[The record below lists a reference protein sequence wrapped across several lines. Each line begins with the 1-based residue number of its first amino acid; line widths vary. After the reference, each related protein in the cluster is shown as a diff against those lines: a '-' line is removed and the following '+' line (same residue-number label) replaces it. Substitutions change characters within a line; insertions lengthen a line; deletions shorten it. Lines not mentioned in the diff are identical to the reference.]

1 MDTQNDIAFEQTF
14 TPSSLIKFAF
24 PSIAVSIF
32 TSIYPL
38 VDGFFIKKYTGS
50 IALGVGNLYY
60 PILCIF
66 VSIGTMMGS
75 GGNAEML
82 KRVGAG
88 DREGASSLFSQMAE
102 FCVLI
107 GLALSAVLMI
117 FAEPIMVALGSTPV
131 NRVFLSPYYH
141 ILGGGSTLLLLQSAL
156 GSFLIGEGNI
166 VGSAITFATGGIL
179 NCVLDYVF
187 MEFFGMGIEGAAIA
201 TLIGYSCTTIYS
213 IYYYLIRK
221 KSIYAPRL
229 CRINLKELLAPCANG
244 MSEMVSNLAGGVT
257 AWFGNLLATYFY
269 GEIGVS
275 VLSAIVYYQFI
286 VTSTF
291 SGFNVAVAP
300 IFSYYFG
307 AEEKTKR
314 KSLFKMCIGWLLAI
328 SGVIVVLYIF
338 VKRLLV
344 GFYFEPD
351 TFEFNLALKGFG
363 WFISATAF
371 IGINMYASSLFTAFS
386 NGLISAVLSVLR
398 TFVILTVCMFGLSF
412 LLGAEGF
419 WISWAAAELLACA
432 VSAVFM
438 IKYRKRYEYI

>member
-14 TPSSLIKFAF
+14 TPVSLIKFAL

-32 TSIYPL
+32 TAVYPM
-38 VDGFFIKKYTGS
+38 VDGFFIKKYAGE

-66 VSIGTMMGS
+66 VSIGTMIGS

-82 KRVGAG
+82 RRVGAG
-88 DREGASSLFSQMAE
+88 DREGASSLFSQMVE
-102 FCVLI
+102 FCVLV

-131 NRVFLSPYYH
+131 NRVFLSPYYR
-141 ILGGGSTLLLLQSAL
+141 ILGAGSTLLLLQSSL

-166 VGSAITFATGGIL
+166 VGSAITFAAGGIL
-179 NCVLDYVF
+179 NCVLDFVF
-187 MEFFGMGIEGAAIA
+187 MEFFDMGITGAAIA
-201 TLIGYSCTTIYS
+201 TLLGYSCTTIYS

-221 KSIYAPRL
+221 KSIYTPRL
-229 CRINLKELLAPCANG
+229 SRISAKELSAPCVNG

-275 VLSAIVYYQFI
+275 VLSAIVYYQFL
-286 VTSTF
+286 VTATF

-307 AEEKTKR
+307 AEEKAKR
-314 KSLFKMCIGWLLAI
+314 KSVFRMCIGWLLAI
-328 SGVIVVLYIF
+328 SCVILVLYVF
-338 VKRLLV
+338 MKRLLV
-344 GFYFEPD
+344 GFYFSPG
-351 TFEFNLALKGFG
+351 TFEFDLTLKGFG

-371 IGINMYASSLFTAFS
+371 IGINMFASSLFTAFS
-386 NGLISAVLSVLR
+386 NGVVSAVLSVLR
-398 TFVILTVCMFGLSF
+398 TFVILTICMFGLSA

-419 WISWAAAELLACA
+419 WISWAAAELLACV
-432 VSAVFM
+432 VSVVFM
-438 IKYRKRYEYI
+438 LKYRQRYEYM

>member
-1 MDTQNDIAFEQTF
+1 MDNQNDIAFEQTF
-14 TPSSLIKFAF
+14 TPTSLIKFAF

-38 VDGFFIKKYTGS
+38 VDGFFIKKYAGD

-66 VSIGTMMGS
+66 VAIGTMMGS

-82 KRVGAG
+82 RRVGAG
-88 DREGASSLFSQMAE
+88 DREGASNLFSQLVE
-102 FCVLI
+102 FCVLV
-107 GLALSAVLMI
+107 GLSLSALLMI
-117 FAEPIMVALGSTPV
+117 FAEPIMITLGSTPV
-131 NRVFLSPYYH
+131 NRVFLSPYYY
-141 ILGGGSTLLLLQSAL
+141 ILGAGSTLLLLQSAL

-166 VGSAITFATGGIL
+166 IGSAVTFATGGII

-201 TLIGYSCTTIYS
+201 TLLGYSCTTIYS

-221 KSIYAPRL
+221 KSIYKLRL
-229 CRINLKELLAPCANG
+229 CKIKIKELLAPCANG
-244 MSEMVSNLAGGVT
+244 MSEMVSNMAGGVT
-257 AWFGNLLATYFY
+257 AWFGNLLATHFY

-286 VTSTF
+286 VTSIF
-291 SGFNVAVAP
+291 SGFNIAVSP

-307 AEEKTKR
+307 AEEKKKR

-328 SGVIVVLYIF
+328 SVAIVVIYLF
-338 VKRLLV
+338 VKELLV
-344 GFYFEPD
+344 GFYFAPG

-386 NGLISAVLSVLR
+386 NGFVSALLSALR
-398 TFVILTVCMFGLSF
+398 TFVILTACMFGLSF
-412 LLGAEGF
+412 LLGEDGF

-432 VSAVFM
+432 VSAFFM
-438 IKYRKRYEYI
+438 LKYKKRYEYL